1 MCVYVYEIEP
11 DTKERGWIVCVC
23 VCVCV
28 LERVSESE
36 SERVYETEYQS
47 DNSI

>member
-1 MCVYVYEIEP
+1 MN
-11 DTKERGWIVCVC
+11 
-23 VCVCV
+23 CVCV

-36 SERVYETEYQS
+36 SERVYEMEYQS